1 MRPLAARDLLRIWE
15 QGEEQHPVDRALTI
29 LAAACPEQ
37 TWDELAALSI
47 GQRDALLL
55 ALRELT
61 FGPRLGGLA
70 TCLQCHGQLE
80 FAVDVPDILQANP
93 GGRVDPELSF
103 TLRGSEIRF
112 RLPNSLDLAA
122 VARSD
127 SVDAARR
134 LLVRRCVLQAWNGET
149 AVAAD
154 DLSDELITALAA
166 EMVRRDPLSE
176 VQLDLHC
183 PECDQRWRTILD
195 IVTFLWAEIS
205 AQAQRCLHEVHAL
218 AQAYGWRETDIL
230 AMSARR
236 RQHYLE
242 MAA

>member
-1 MRPLAARDLLRIWE
+1 
-15 QGEEQHPVDRALTI
+15 
-29 LAAACPEQ
+29 
-37 TWDELAALSI
+37 
-47 GQRDALLL
+47 
-55 ALRELT
+55 
-61 FGPRLGGLA
+61 
-70 TCLQCHGQLE
+70 
-80 FAVDVPDILQANP
+80 
-93 GGRVDPELSF
+93 
-103 TLRGSEIRF
+103 
-112 RLPNSLDLAA
+112 
-122 VARSD
+122 
-127 SVDAARR
+127 
-134 LLVRRCVLQAWNGET
+134 VLQAWNGET